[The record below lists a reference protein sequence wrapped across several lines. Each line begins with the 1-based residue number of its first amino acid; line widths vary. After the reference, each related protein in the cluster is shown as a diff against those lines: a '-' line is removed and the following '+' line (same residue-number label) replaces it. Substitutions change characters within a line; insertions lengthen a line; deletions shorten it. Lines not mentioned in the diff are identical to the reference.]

1 MQGMATFGKE
11 SSTAL
16 STQTAIRW
24 RCSVILVEGTRG
36 FDVTDQLSKIRH
48 PALTTDDSEDGVMDA
63 DATMEIAE
71 KLEHQADFRL
81 YLYAGFGHAAY
92 DNAPDYRERL
102 LRLFREHL
110 P

>member
-1 MQGMATFGKE
+1 
-11 SSTAL
+11 
-16 STQTAIRW
+16 
-24 RCSVILVEGTRG
+24 
-36 FDVTDQLSKIRH
+36 
-48 PALTTDDSEDGVMDA
+48 MDA

-102 LRLFREHL
+102 LRFFLS
-110 P
+110 